1 VVQAVPHTAEQRVIE
16 GPWHEPGGQLA
27 RAKGDHSRWLVRPK
41 GRMLSCSELASAI
54 IRGHLIRV
62 VTASGELL
70 PLAVAIAIS
79 ITTMIT
85 TVLMLL
91 SPKAKS
97 RTVALLV
104 GCVVGVGGAVA
115 LFASLGALL
124 PQDFGGSSLVPGVIN
139 MVVGVL
145 LVVLALR
152 QWRARHTK
160 GDRAELPRW
169 MAEVDSMMP
178 SKALALGLLLSA
190 VVPKNL
196 LLALSAGVIVG
207 EARLSV
213 GEASVVI
220 VVFTAI
226 ATSTVAV
233 PVVAHLVA
241 PARMRDPLERL
252 RQWLVE
258 NNVTIMVL
266 VLLLIGVVMIG
277 NSIASF

>member
-1 VVQAVPHTAEQRVIE
+1 MGTAI
-16 GPWHEPGGQLA
+16 
-27 RAKGDHSRWLVRPK
+27 
-41 GRMLSCSELASAI
+41 
-54 IRGHLIRV
+54 
-62 VTASGELL
+62 GELL

-79 ITTMIT
+79 VTTIIT

-97 RTVALLV
+97 RTVGLLV

-115 LFASLGALL
+115 LFTLL
-124 PQDFGGSSLVPGVIN
+124 ADMLPTQDSGGSSLEASVIR

-152 QWRARHTK
+152 QWRGRPAS
-160 GDRAELPRW
+160 GDRAELPKW
-169 MAEVDSMMP
+169 MAGVDSIMP
-178 SKALALGLLLSA
+178 GKALVLGLLLSA

-196 LLALSAGVIVG
+196 LLALSAGLIVG
-207 EARLSV
+207 EAAFSNGRAAL
-213 GEASVVI
+213 VI

-241 PARMRDPLERL
+241 PARMRGPFERI
-252 RQWLVE
+252 REWLVE
-258 NNVTIMVL
+258 NNMAIMV
-266 VLLLIGVVMIG
+266 VLLLVIGVVMIG
-277 NSIASF
+277 NGIASL

>member
-1 VVQAVPHTAEQRVIE
+1 
-16 GPWHEPGGQLA
+16 
-27 RAKGDHSRWLVRPK
+27 
-41 GRMLSCSELASAI
+41 M
-54 IRGHLIRV
+54 

-79 ITTMIT
+79 ITTIIT

-97 RTVALLV
+97 RTVGLLV

-115 LFASLGALL
+115 LFALLAGLL
-124 PQDFGGSSLVPGVIN
+124 PTQDSGGSSPAAAVIK

-152 QWRARHTK
+152 QWRGRHARD
-160 GDRAELPRW
+160 DRAELPKW

-178 SKALALGLLLSA
+178 GKALVIGLLLSA

-196 LLALSAGVIVG
+196 LLALSAGLIVG
-207 EARLSV
+207 EAGLS
-213 GEASVVI
+213 GGQAAAVI
-220 VVFTAI
+220 VLFTAI

-241 PARMRDPLERL
+241 PARL
-252 RQWLVE
+252 RGPFEGLREWLVE
-258 NNVTIMVL
+258 NNVTIMVV
-266 VLLLIGVVMIG
+266 VLLVIGVVIIG
-277 NSIASF
+277 NSIASL

>member
-1 VVQAVPHTAEQRVIE
+1 
-16 GPWHEPGGQLA
+16 
-27 RAKGDHSRWLVRPK
+27 
-41 GRMLSCSELASAI
+41 M
-54 IRGHLIRV
+54 

-79 ITTMIT
+79 ITTIIT

-97 RTVALLV
+97 RTVGLLV

-115 LFASLGALL
+115 LFALLAGLL
-124 PQDFGGSSLVPGVIN
+124 PTQDSGGSSPAAAVIK

-152 QWRARHTK
+152 QWRGRHARD
-160 GDRAELPRW
+160 DRAELPKW
-169 MAEVDSMMP
+169 IAEVDSMMP
-178 SKALALGLLLSA
+178 GKALVIGLLLSA

-196 LLALSAGVIVG
+196 LLALSAGLIVG
-207 EARLSV
+207 EAGLS
-213 GEASVVI
+213 GGQAAAVI
-220 VVFTAI
+220 VLFTAI

-241 PARMRDPLERL
+241 PARMRGPFEGL
-252 RQWLVE
+252 REWLVE
-258 NNVTIMVL
+258 NNVTIMVV
-266 VLLLIGVVMIG
+266 VLLVIGVVIIG
-277 NSIASF
+277 NSIASL

>member
-1 VVQAVPHTAEQRVIE
+1 
-16 GPWHEPGGQLA
+16 
-27 RAKGDHSRWLVRPK
+27 
-41 GRMLSCSELASAI
+41 M
-54 IRGHLIRV
+54 

-79 ITTMIT
+79 ITTIIT

-97 RTVALLV
+97 RTVGLLV

-115 LFASLGALL
+115 LFALLAGLL
-124 PQDFGGSSLVPGVIN
+124 PTQDSGGSSPAAAVIK

-152 QWRARHTK
+152 QWRGRHARD
-160 GDRAELPRW
+160 DRAELPKW

-178 SKALALGLLLSA
+178 GKALVIGLLLSA

-196 LLALSAGVIVG
+196 LLALSAGLIVG
-207 EARLSV
+207 EAGLS
-213 GEASVVI
+213 GGQAAAVI
-220 VVFTAI
+220 VLFTAI

-241 PARMRDPLERL
+241 PARMRGPFEGL
-252 RQWLVE
+252 RSGWWR
-258 NNVTIMVL
+258 TM
-266 VLLLIGVVMIG
+266 
-277 NSIASF
+277 

>member
-1 VVQAVPHTAEQRVIE
+1 MA
-16 GPWHEPGGQLA
+16 
-27 RAKGDHSRWLVRPK
+27 
-41 GRMLSCSELASAI
+41 
-54 IRGHLIRV
+54 
-62 VTASGELL
+62 TASGELL

-79 ITTMIT
+79 ITTIIT

-97 RTVALLV
+97 RTVGLLV

-115 LFASLGALL
+115 LFALLAGLL
-124 PQDFGGSSLVPGVIN
+124 PTQDSGGSSPAAAVIK

-152 QWRARHTK
+152 QWRGRHARD
-160 GDRAELPRW
+160 DRAELPKW

-178 SKALALGLLLSA
+178 GKALVIGLLLSA

-196 LLALSAGVIVG
+196 LLALSAGLIVG
-207 EARLSV
+207 EAGLS
-213 GEASVVI
+213 GGQAAAVI
-220 VVFTAI
+220 VLFTAI

-241 PARMRDPLERL
+241 PARMRGPFEGL
-252 RQWLVE
+252 REWLVE
-258 NNVTIMVL
+258 NNVTIMVV
-266 VLLLIGVVMIG
+266 VLLVIGVVIIG
-277 NSIASF
+277 NSIASL

>member
-1 VVQAVPHTAEQRVIE
+1 
-16 GPWHEPGGQLA
+16 
-27 RAKGDHSRWLVRPK
+27 
-41 GRMLSCSELASAI
+41 M
-54 IRGHLIRV
+54 

-79 ITTMIT
+79 ITTIVA

-91 SPKAKS
+91 SPKANG
-97 RTVALLV
+97 RTVGLLV
-104 GCVVGVGGAVA
+104 GCVLGVGGAVA
-115 LFASLGALL
+115 LFALLAGLL
-124 PQDFGGSSLVPGVIN
+124 PTQDSGGSSPVAAVIN

-152 QWRARHTK
+152 QWRLRPAK
-160 GDRAELPRW
+160 GDRAELPKW
-169 MAEVDSMMP
+169 MAEVDSMTP
-178 SKALALGLLLSA
+178 TKALVLGLLLSA

-196 LLALSAGVIVG
+196 LLALSAGVIVS

-220 VVFTAI
+220 VVFTVI

-241 PARMRDPLERL
+241 PARMHGPFERL
-252 RQWLVE
+252 REWLVA
-258 NNVTIMVL
+258 NSVTIMGL
-266 VLLLIGVVMIG
+266 LLLLIGVVMIG
-277 NSIASF
+277 NGIASL